1 MDEILGDI
9 RYAGVLSRRLLLRS
23 FSFGGRSFIIQSDLK
38 RAHGRDGG
46 SEDCFKAAPINA
58 YDSLKQL

>member
-38 RAHGRDGG
+38 GPMDEMEGVRIA
-46 SEDCFKAAPINA
+46 
-58 YDSLKQL
+58 LKLHRSMLMIH